1 MRIRHATINDVNRI
15 AEIEVFN
22 YRINF
27 FPIFKND
34 EFYFNNLQVINMYSI
49 IKEHLSK
56 FYVYDD
62 GVVKGFIKVEND
74 QLKKLFVEP
83 ILQNNKIGT
92 KLLQYAVNNLNV
104 KYLWTLEKNT
114 KAINF
119 YLRNNFKLTNEL
131 KLEEGTNEYLVKLI
145 Y

>member
-1 MRIRHATINDVNRI
+1 MKIRHATINDVNRI

>member
-1 MRIRHATINDVNRI
+1 MKIRHATINDVNRI

-62 GVVKGFIKVEND
+62 GVVKGFIKVESD